1 MRRQKM
7 LHRRTTKKSQWR
19 YPERGERRIP
29 TIDTVIKKRSIED
42 FEIFP
47 AKYIEKVMA
56 ENALLER
63 AVNLILQ
70 NEKTEK
76 VLVEE
81 ILESAGTEA
90 LERMTVPSEIC
101 VHTRD
106 AYVSSRILKLEE
118 LAGSGWKDTKG
129 EPIRN
134 AEEWKRVYAAVHALP
149 DAHQLSEKTEK
160 HSYSG
165 WLQEEMEK
173 RKDECR
179 RTMGQRLEP
188 ETRTEPGRNGVSG

>member
-47 AKYIEKVMA
+47 SKYIEKVMA

-70 NEKTEK
+70 NEKAEK
-76 VLVEE
+76 TLVEK
-81 ILESAGTEA
+81 ILESAGTECFTKFDDGTYA
-90 LERMTVPSEIC
+90 
-101 VHTRD
+101 
-106 AYVSSRILKLEE
+106 
-118 LAGSGWKDTKG
+118 WKG
-129 EPIRN
+129 
-134 AEEWKRVYAAVHALP
+134 L
-149 DAHQLSEKTEK
+149 
-160 HSYSG
+160 
-165 WLQEEMEK
+165 
-173 RKDECR
+173 
-179 RTMGQRLEP
+179 
-188 ETRTEPGRNGVSG
+188 

>member
-56 ENALLER
+56 ENVLLER

-81 ILESAGTEA
+81 ILESAGTECFTKFDDGTYA
-90 LERMTVPSEIC
+90 
-101 VHTRD
+101 
-106 AYVSSRILKLEE
+106 
-118 LAGSGWKDTKG
+118 WKG
-129 EPIRN
+129 
-134 AEEWKRVYAAVHALP
+134 L
-149 DAHQLSEKTEK
+149 
-160 HSYSG
+160 
-165 WLQEEMEK
+165 
-173 RKDECR
+173 
-179 RTMGQRLEP
+179 
-188 ETRTEPGRNGVSG
+188 

>member
-1 MRRQKM
+1 MSN
-7 LHRRTTKKSQWR
+7 HDKK
-19 YPERGERRIP
+19 RGERRIP

-81 ILESAGTEA
+81 ILESAGTECFTKFDDGTYA
-90 LERMTVPSEIC
+90 
-101 VHTRD
+101 
-106 AYVSSRILKLEE
+106 
-118 LAGSGWKDTKG
+118 WKG
-129 EPIRN
+129 
-134 AEEWKRVYAAVHALP
+134 L
-149 DAHQLSEKTEK
+149 
-160 HSYSG
+160 
-165 WLQEEMEK
+165 
-173 RKDECR
+173 
-179 RTMGQRLEP
+179 
-188 ETRTEPGRNGVSG
+188 